1 MGLPTTVEAPRAAR
15 PEAARPEL
23 TRPELTRPEVTRPEV
38 TLDLTRVVVTAEV
51 VAGAVAVAYRL
62 SRRPSAP
69 KAQVTMGPGGWV
81 SMKGGTVSVRPARR
95 PFGRPRK
102 VRATKPH
109 AKAPLWARVLSAV
122 PLEALR
128 LDAGNKR
135 FILDA
140 DKDRLKD
147 APGFDKDHWP
157 DFADPAFADRVH
169 AYYGTTP
176 H

>member
-1 MGLPTTVEAPRAAR
+1 MQLLSSTTICSDKVVDPAGEKLGDIKDLMIDCDNGRVNYAVLEFGGFLGMG
-15 PEAARPEL
+15 
-23 TRPELTRPEVTRPEV
+23 
-38 TLDLTRVVVTAEV
+38 
-51 VAGAVAVAYRL
+51 
-62 SRRPSAP
+62 
-69 KAQVTMGPGGWV
+69 
-81 SMKGGTVSVRPARR
+81 
-95 PFGRPRK
+95 
-102 VRATKPH
+102 TK
-109 AKAPLWARVLSAV
+109 LFAV
-122 PLEALR
+122 PVEALR